1 MGIFNFFKKNSETDS
16 DALTF
21 DPNARVVGDS
31 PAQNGALSV
40 YKPKGYGDVEK
51 MIDELKMGKQVLFH
65 TTELKTSTAV
75 RVLDLLS
82 GAIYALGGGIVELQ
96 KGMYILNPKGIETK

>member
-16 DALTF
+16 DALGF
-21 DPNARVVGDS
+21 DPSARVIGDS

-65 TTELKTSTAV
+65 TTELKASTAV